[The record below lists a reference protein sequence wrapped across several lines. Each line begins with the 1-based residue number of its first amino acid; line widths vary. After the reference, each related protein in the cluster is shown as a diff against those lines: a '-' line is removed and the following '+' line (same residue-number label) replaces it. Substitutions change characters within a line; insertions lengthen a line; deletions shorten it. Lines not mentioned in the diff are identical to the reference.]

1 MLLNTSNT
9 MGDNKYQTALAL
21 SAISIQATAKCHVE
35 CLPVISHT
43 KATGI
48 PTPKTIVAVKRA

>member
-1 MLLNTSNT
+1 